1 MWVSLGKQNPVE
13 EVLEGGNFF
22 QEVPPRKENTMEQ
35 KRPKGGVAGR
45 VRELLEP
52 LAAEAG
58 YILWDV
64 EYVREGADW
73 ILRVT
78 IDTEEGITVDDCER
92 FTRLIDAPLDEADP
106 IDGSYLLE
114 VSSPGI
120 ERSLT
125 RDEHFDYCCG
135 EKVELKLFAPVDGQ
149 KTWTGILGGLAE
161 DGGVILTV
169 GDAERVF
176 PRTAVARATTVFD
189 F

>member
-1 MWVSLGKQNPVE
+1 MRGF
-13 EVLEGGNFF
+13 GGTSFKKF
-22 QEVPPRKENTMEQ
+22 PRKEKTMEQ
-35 KRPKGGVAGR
+35 RKSKGGVAGR

-92 FTRLIDAPLDEADP
+92 FTRIIDEPLDVADP
-106 IDGSYLLE
+106 IDGSYRLE

-120 ERSLT
+120 ERSIT
-125 RDEHFDYCCG
+125 RDEHFDYCRG
-135 EKVELKLFAPVDGQ
+135 DKVELKLFAPVDGQ
-149 KTWTGILGGLAE
+149 KTWTGVLDGLAE
-161 DGGVILTV
+161 DGSVLLTV
-169 GDAERVF
+169 GDTQRSF
-176 PRTAVARATTVFD
+176 PRASVARAMTVFE

>member
-1 MWVSLGKQNPVE
+1 
-13 EVLEGGNFF
+13 
-22 QEVPPRKENTMEQ
+22 MEQ
-35 KRPKGGVAGR
+35 KRAKGGVAGR

-92 FTRLIDAPLDEADP
+92 FTRMIDEPLDVADP

-120 ERSLT
+120 ERTLS
-125 RDEHFDYCCG
+125 RDEHFEWCRG
-135 EKVELKLFAPVDGQ
+135 EKAEVKLFAPVDGL
-149 KTWTGILGGLAE
+149 KTWTGVLEGLDE
-161 DGGVILTV
+161 EGNVLLLV
-169 GDAERVF
+169 GDTQRVF
-176 PRTAVARATTVFD
+176 PRASVARASTIFE